1 MDELNVWMKVL
12 YGEIIRAGRPKQGI
26 AVGQNYWPWQCK
38 KLQRSHE
45 GVRAGMTQEK
55 RYELWHDGMWS
66 SSRRSKGG
74 SKPPCFKFSTTGP
87 SKCAW
92 VGKACRAVDRR
103 ARERERSES
112 PGGSVAD
119 GTRRE
124 KTRGESERKNN
135 SGAWAVLPAAFCWI
149 GFREVLVGPVGWMA
163 GRPSVRPSPGTKKR
177 RGKTTNEFFQNLHS
191 FPNSGKTSL
200 LNKQTNK

>member
-1 MDELNVWMKVL
+1 M

-26 AVGQNYWPWQCK
+26 TVGQNYWPWQCK
-38 KLQRSHE
+38 KRQRSHE

-55 RYELWHDGMWS
+55 RYELWHYGMWS

-74 SKPPCFKFSTTGP
+74 CKPPCFKFSTTGP

-103 ARERERSES
+103 ARGRERESERSET

-124 KTRGESERKNN
+124 RTRVERVRERKTL
-135 SGAWAVLPAAFCWI
+135 VLGLCRLPPS
-149 GFREVLVGPVGWMA
+149 VGSVFGRFWWDRLA
-163 GRPSVRPSPGTKKR
+163 GRPSVRPSVAR
-177 RGKTTNEFFQNLHS
+177 D
-191 FPNSGKTSL
+191 
-200 LNKQTNK
+200 

>member
-1 MDELNVWMKVL
+1 
-12 YGEIIRAGRPKQGI
+12 
-26 AVGQNYWPWQCK
+26 
-38 KLQRSHE
+38 
-45 GVRAGMTQEK
+45 MTQEK
-55 RYELWHDGMWS
+55 RYELWHYGMWS

-103 ARERERSES
+103 ARGRERESERSET

-124 KTRGESERKNN
+124 RTRVERVRERKTL
-135 SGAWAVLPAAFCWI
+135 VLGLCRLPPS
-149 GFREVLVGPVGWMA
+149 VGSVFGRFWWDRLA
-163 GRPSVRPSPGTKKR
+163 GRPSVRPSVAR
-177 RGKTTNEFFQNLHS
+177 D
-191 FPNSGKTSL
+191 
-200 LNKQTNK
+200 

>member
-1 MDELNVWMKVL
+1 
-12 YGEIIRAGRPKQGI
+12 
-26 AVGQNYWPWQCK
+26 
-38 KLQRSHE
+38 
-45 GVRAGMTQEK
+45 MTQEK
-55 RYELWHDGMWS
+55 RYELWHYGMWS

-103 ARERERSES
+103 ARGRERERERAKRDSWGICRGRDE
-112 PGGSVAD
+112 
-119 GTRRE
+119 TREDER
-124 KTRGESERKNN
+124 RESERKKN

-149 GFREVLVGPVGWMA
+149 GFREVLVGPVGWPA

-200 LNKQTNK
+200 SNKQTNK

>member
-1 MDELNVWMKVL
+1 MH
-12 YGEIIRAGRPKQGI
+12 GEIIRAGRPKQGI
-26 AVGQNYWPWQCK
+26 TVGQNYWPWQCK
-38 KLQRSHE
+38 KRQRSHE

-55 RYELWHDGMWS
+55 RYELWHYGMWS

-103 ARERERSES
+103 ARGRERASEARLLGDLS
-112 PGGSVAD
+112 RTGREE
-119 GTRRE
+119 RRE
-124 KTRGESERKNN
+124 WEKEKLGCLGCAACRLLLDRF
-135 SGAWAVLPAAFCWI
+135 SG
-149 GFREVLVGPVGWMA
+149 GFGGTGWLA
-163 GRPSVRPSPGTKKR
+163 GRPSPGTKKR
-177 RGKTTNEFFQNLHS
+177 RGKTTNEFFQNLPS